1 VCGVLNA
8 LLHRLK
14 FPVFAIKILKNF
26 VVDVLFRG
34 SLVACPKAALSPRL
48 AASRFALLYV
58 VYFSWRFCLKIN
70 EARKA
75 AAVCW

>member
-14 FPVFAIKILKNF
+14 FFVFPMKFLKNF
-26 VVDVLFRG
+26 FVDVLFWG

-58 VYFSWRFCLKIN
+58 VYFSWRFCLEIN
-70 EARKA
+70 EVRK